1 MPPGYPQDLAD
12 ATQEL
17 QLARQFALP
26 SQGLPK
32 SVVQECVQDLART
45 PQELSP
51 IPGGIPKGLVENP
64 QGLCETSKGLS
75 KARAEIHKA
84 FCTTFPRIPEAI
96 SRDWT
101 QDVAKIPETL
111 RNKHFPQ
118 VSPRILTISP
128 HTLCMSC
135 PRIPG
140 SVAREL
146 PGIAAKIPPKTC
158 RDVPSSLTDFPKH
171 SPRKS
176 TKNAPP
182 RISKDSQTTL
192 SLFPEAPQGTRPRIF
207 SGVGQ
212 DPRSMCRHPPS
223 TLNNLH
229 KDSSG
234 KSPKNALRVSPN
246 PRKDVARLSSERPMV
261 VTNECP
267 QDTPQDL
274 ADATQELQ
282 LARQCALRSR
292 GLPKSATQEC
302 TEGSAQPSQGRCKT
316 FQRAPNGCDQ

>member
-1 MPPGYPQDLAD
+1 MCRHPPSILNNLHKDSSRKSPKNALRVSPNPRKDVARLSSEGPMVDANECPQDTPQDLAD

-111 RNKHFPQ
+111 RNQHFPQ
-118 VSPRILTISP
+118 VSPRILT
-128 HTLCMSC
+128 
-135 PRIPG
+135 
-140 SVAREL
+140 
-146 PGIAAKIPPKTC
+146 
-158 RDVPSSLTDFPKH
+158 
-171 SPRKS
+171 
-176 TKNAPP
+176 
-182 RISKDSQTTL
+182 
-192 SLFPEAPQGTRPRIF
+192 
-207 SGVGQ
+207 
-212 DPRSMCRHPPS
+212 
-223 TLNNLH
+223 
-229 KDSSG
+229 
-234 KSPKNALRVSPN
+234 KSPPTHFA
-246 PRKDVARLSSERPMV
+246 
-261 VTNECP
+261 
-267 QDTPQDL
+267 
-274 ADATQELQ
+274 
-282 LARQCALRSR
+282 
-292 GLPKSATQEC
+292 
-302 TEGSAQPSQGRCKT
+302 
-316 FQRAPNGCDQ
+316 